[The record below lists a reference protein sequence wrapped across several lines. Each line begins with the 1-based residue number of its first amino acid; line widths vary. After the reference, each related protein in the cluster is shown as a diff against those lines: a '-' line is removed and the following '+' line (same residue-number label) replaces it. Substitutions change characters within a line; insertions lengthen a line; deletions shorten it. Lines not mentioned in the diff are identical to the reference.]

1 MAENSNRIRRY
12 AEEYTES
19 KGLVKNLEKRTK
31 MLRDTLM
38 EAVKTMGDADP
49 SGNMWLPAFDYM
61 VKAER
66 RRSITFSPA
75 KAEDW
80 LREHGWWDEA
90 CVTVPEEVIPAH
102 EIIDE
107 DALAAFIFTKS
118 KDEANTFKL
127 NSIPDEVYNE
137 KENFAL
143 KVTQEENIEY

>member
-12 AEEYTES
+12 AEEYTGS
-19 KGLVKNLEKRTK
+19 KETVKALEKRTK

-38 EAVKTMGDADP
+38 EAVQSMGDADP

-66 RRSITFSPA
+66 RRSISFDED
-75 KAEDW
+75 KAEAW

-90 CVTVPEEVIPAH
+90 CLTVAEEIIPAH
-102 EIIDE
+102 DIITE
-107 DALAAFIFTKS
+107 DAMAAFIFTKS
-118 KDEANTFKL
+118 RDEEDFKHT
-127 NSIPDEVYNE
+127 SIPDGVYNE